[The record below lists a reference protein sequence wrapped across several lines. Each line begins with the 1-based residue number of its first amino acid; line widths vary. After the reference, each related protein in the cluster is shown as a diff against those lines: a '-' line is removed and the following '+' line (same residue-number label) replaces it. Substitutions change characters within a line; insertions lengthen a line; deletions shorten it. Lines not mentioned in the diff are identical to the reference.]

1 MGTAA
6 SEDQPADSSRR
17 EQLLERLVAYSKTHG
32 LSTMSLRPLAAAVGS
47 SPRMLLYF
55 FDSKENLIR
64 EVHARLRR
72 EQLDLIEQALAE
84 GQARPADTVRTLWDW
99 LSDPAHADVERF
111 FFESY
116 ARSLHGTGG
125 PWDGFGDA
133 SVREWLPYVAK
144 MLGES
149 TRSAAPTL
157 VLATLRGL
165 LLDLLATGDR
175 ARVRRAF
182 EGLLKTVDQDPPM

>member
-1 MGTAA
+1 MSTPEA
-6 SEDQPADSSRR
+6 EPADSARR
-17 EQLLERLVAYSKTHG
+17 TELLERLVAYSKSHG

-55 FDSKENLIR
+55 FGSKDGLIR
-64 EVHARLRR
+64 EVHAYLRR
-72 EQLDLIEQALAE
+72 EQLELVRRSVEADHADPAEALRA
-84 GQARPADTVRTLWDW
+84 LWNW

-125 PWDGFGDA
+125 PWADFGA
-133 SVREWLPYVAK
+133 NSVREWLPHIEN
-144 MLGES
+144 MLAGHGS
-149 TRSAAPTL
+149 PTL

-165 LLDLLATGDR
+165 LLDLLATGDHKRIHQAFVDWLR
-175 ARVRRAF
+175 ANSPVR
-182 EGLLKTVDQDPPM
+182 